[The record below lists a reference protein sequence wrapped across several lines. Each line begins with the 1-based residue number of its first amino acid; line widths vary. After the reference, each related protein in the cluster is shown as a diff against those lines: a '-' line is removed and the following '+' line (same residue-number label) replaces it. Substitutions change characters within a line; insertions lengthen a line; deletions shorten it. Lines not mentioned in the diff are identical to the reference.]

1 MYLLPSLTGSG
12 WGRVSL
18 SSLTGGFWTGLL
30 IYVGKFS
37 IFLFTLLFSFA
48 LFNFFLNFAASKVR

>member
-1 MYLLPSLTGSG
+1 MYLLPSLTGRG
-12 WGRVSL
+12 WGRVSF
-18 SSLTGGFWTGLL
+18 SLTGGFWTGLL

-37 IFLFTLLFSFA
+37 VFLFTLLFSFA

>member
-1 MYLLPSLTGSG
+1 MYLLPSLTGRG

-18 SSLTGGFWTGLL
+18 SLTGGLWTGLL

-37 IFLFTLLFSFA
+37 VFLFTLLFSFA

>member
-1 MYLLPSLTGSG
+1 MYFLPSLTGR
-12 WGRVSL
+12 GR
-18 SSLTGGFWTGLL
+18 GGPLL

-37 IFLFTLLFSFA
+37 FFLFTLLFSFA